1 MVWAVILAAGE
12 SRRMGAPKLLLPFE
26 GSTVLGTVVRRVRR
40 AGLSSIVVV
49 LGAEQEKVRAA
60 LEDQPVVFVHNPGF
74 RRGMLSS
81 IQCGLQA
88 LPAAASAAMLFLAD
102 QPTLSD
108 SVIKKLLQA
117 RESASNGLI
126 VPVFAGKRGHP
137 LLLSLEYRDEVGTLD
152 PAVGLR
158 QLLINHPDDIL
169 EVEVEDEAVL
179 KDIDTPEDYRQANVS
194 RPPKKTEP

>member
-12 SRRMGAPKLLLPFE
+12 SRRMGSPKLLLPFE

-40 AGLSSIVVV
+40 AGLSSILVV
-49 LGAEQEKVRAA
+49 LGAEPEKVRAA
-60 LEDQPVVFVHNPGF
+60 LEGQPVIFAQNPDF

-108 SVIKKLLQA
+108 LVIKKLLQA
-117 RESASNGLI
+117 REEASKGLI

-137 LLLSLEYRDEVGTLD
+137 LLLSLDYRDEIETLD
-152 PAVGLR
+152 PDIGLR
-158 QLLINHPDDIL
+158 QLLINNPEDIL

-179 KDIDTPEDYRQANVS
+179 KDIDTPEDYRQANAS
-194 RPPKKTEP
+194 RPGKKG